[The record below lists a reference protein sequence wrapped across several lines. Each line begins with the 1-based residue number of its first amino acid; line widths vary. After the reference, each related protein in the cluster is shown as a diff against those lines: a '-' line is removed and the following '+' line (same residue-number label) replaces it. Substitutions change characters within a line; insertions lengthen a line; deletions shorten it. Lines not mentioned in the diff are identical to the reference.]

1 MYEIPLMSWVLSD
14 KCSYKQV
21 NAQKRSIIKWKWF
34 TQDHATQGIVVSVL
48 MSKGSNSWKGN
59 VAWRL
64 PHPEKGEMGFC
75 HLMGMKNF
83 WRSLQDN
90 VTILNTAEL
99 YT

>member
-1 MYEIPLMSWVLSD
+1 MSWVMSE
-14 KCSYKQV
+14 KCSYKEV
-21 NAQKRSIIKWKWF
+21 NAQKHSIVKWKWF
-34 TQDHATQGIVVSVL
+34 TQDHATQGIVVSIL

-64 PHPEKGEMGFC
+64 PCPEKGKVGFC
-75 HLMGMKNF
+75 CLMGMKKF

-90 VTILNTAEL
+90 VNILNTAEL